1 MGRIQQPRQLLQS
14 APDALPHAAAVSTLD
29 PGDLGHRHAQV
40 KPGVDTPGLDVGQL
54 HQRGI
59 HFLPQQLLLQDF
71 RRGEWPVEGIV
82 FNAILPVQRV
92 VSLVPELPAFI
103 GGIVLLLARIAA
115 TTSSATSTKT
125 SVLYTSGYS
134 SRRLIF
140 CIMYLHFD
148 SRVDG

>member
-40 KPGVDTPGLDVGQL
+40 KPGVDTPGLDGGQL

-103 GGIVLLLARIAA
+103 GGIVLLLAPDRGHDFLGHVYKDIAFIHIGIQFP
-115 TTSSATSTKT
+115 KID
-125 SVLYTSGYS
+125 L
-134 SRRLIF
+134 
-140 CIMYLHFD
+140 LHYVPPF
-148 SRVDG
+148 RFMC